1 MDDGANSARQ
11 TPPGTGRRESAVA
24 EKTMRACDDEGI
36 GCQARDGRKHPHC
49 FFAFLLLCRPLA
61 LAGCMVILDLYNDID
76 DYDNRVPSHA
86 STLVCGHFHRFAK
99 ASPKALSN
107 QMLFTI

>member
-24 EKTMRACDDEGI
+24 EKTMRACDEGI